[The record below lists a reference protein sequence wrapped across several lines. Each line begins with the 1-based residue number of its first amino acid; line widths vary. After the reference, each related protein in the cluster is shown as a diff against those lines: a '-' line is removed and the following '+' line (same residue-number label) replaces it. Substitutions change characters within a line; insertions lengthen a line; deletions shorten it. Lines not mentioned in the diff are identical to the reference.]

1 MLNSQVSAHF
11 VKEYIRFLFIDGA
24 YSCEHSSGDCA
35 RPTNERRRG
44 PNDVSVLFKDPVPAI
59 DARPRD

>member
-11 VKEYIRFLFIDGA
+11 IKESVRFLFIDGA
-24 YSCEHSSGDCA
+24 YSCEHGSGDFS
-35 RPTNERRRG
+35 RLTNEGRRG
-44 PNDVSVLFKDPVPAI
+44 PNDISVLFKDPVPAI